1 VTSPEPAEVIAGER
15 QSALP
20 VTDEIVDGVFHPEDW
35 FQLTTRAT
43 TEDVLE
49 ERSRHSNAMLPDP
62 SSTNRGLRIQYVSTI
77 ANGADQTPA
86 EALFVEYKSFS
97 PSESIHTATE

>member
-1 VTSPEPAEVIAGER
+1 MAGEI

-20 VTDEIVDGVFHPEDW
+20 VTDEIVAGVFHPEDW
-35 FQLTTRAT
+35 FQLATRAT

-49 ERSRHSNAMLPDP
+49 RRSRHSNAMLPDP

-77 ANGADQTPA
+77 VNGADQILA
-86 EALFVEYKSFS
+86 EALFVE
-97 PSESIHTATE
+97 